1 MKRVLSGIQPS
12 GKIHLGNYLG
22 AIRQHLQMQDKF
34 ECFYFIADLHALTT
48 IRDAKLMRENTLNLA
63 LDYLAFGL
71 DPKKTVFFKQSD
83 IPEHSELA
91 WIFDCI
97 TPMGLLERAHAWKDA
112 QAKGKKDLTVG
123 LFNYPALMAADILI
137 YKPQLVP
144 VGQDQKQHVEISRD
158 IALTFNKHF
167 GKTFPLPEPLIKEE
181 VATVRGTDGTNKMS
195 KSYNNTIDIFS
206 DEKTLEK
213 QIMSIVTDSTP
224 VEKPKDPVRC
234 TIFHLYKYFASPA
247 ECKTLEK
254 KYRAAGMGYGEAK
267 KILLAKLLEYF
278 GPSRKKRIELQKNL
292 SYVNDILKN
301 GANRAKEVAIK
312 TMDEV
317 RRKIGTRQ
325 TGI

>member
-22 AIRQHLQMQDKF
+22 AIKQHTTMQDKF

-48 IRDAKLMRENTLNLA
+48 VRDAKIMAENTLNLA
-63 LDYLAFGL
+63 LDYLALGL
-71 DPKKTVFFKQSD
+71 DPKKTIFFKQSD

-112 QAKGKKDLTVG
+112 IAKGKKDLTVG

-137 YKPQLVP
+137 YKPQFVP

-158 IALTFNKHF
+158 IAMNFNKHF
-167 GKTFPLPEPLIKEE
+167 GETFPLPEPLIKEE
-181 VATVRGTDGTNKMS
+181 VATVRGTDGVNKMS
-195 KSYNNTIDIFS
+195 KSYNNTIDIFA
-206 DEKTLEK
+206 DNKILEK
-213 QIMSIVTDSTP
+213 QVMSIVTDSTP
-224 VEKPKDPVRC
+224 VEKPKDPKKC
-234 TIFHLYKYFASPA
+234 TVFHLYEYFATPTEKSA
-247 ECKTLEK
+247 LEK
-254 KYRAAGMGYGEAK
+254 KYKAGGFGYGDTK
-267 KILLAKLLEYF
+267 KLLLAKLLEYF
-278 GPSRKKRIELQKNL
+278 GPARKKRIELQKNL

-301 GANRAKEVAIK
+301 GAKAAREVAMK

-317 RRKIGTRQ
+317 RSRIGTR
-325 TGI
+325 